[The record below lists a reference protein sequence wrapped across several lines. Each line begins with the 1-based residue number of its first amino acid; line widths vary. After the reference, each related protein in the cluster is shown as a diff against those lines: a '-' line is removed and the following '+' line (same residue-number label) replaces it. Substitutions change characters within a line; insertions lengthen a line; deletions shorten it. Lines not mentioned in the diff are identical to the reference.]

1 MNLFELNPEQL
12 LDLKLQAD
20 YKAVKDS
27 FFSMSIDEYL
37 AIKLK
42 SVLLKRAGRIHNP
55 DLA

>member
-12 LDLKLQAD
+12 LELKLQAD

-27 FFSMSIDEYL
+27 FFSMSLDEYL